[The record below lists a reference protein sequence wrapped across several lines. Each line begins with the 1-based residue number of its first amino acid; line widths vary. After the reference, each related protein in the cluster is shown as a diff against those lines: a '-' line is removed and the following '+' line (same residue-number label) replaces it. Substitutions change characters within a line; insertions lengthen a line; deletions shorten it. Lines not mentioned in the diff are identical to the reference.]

1 MTSSGEQL
9 QTNGEGIVPQRLT
22 INDTGPS
29 PEIPRQRPQVQ
40 PLIEPEGIVRNHTR
54 AMGAHVVRQALVG
67 TMANVKATEIHAYGK
82 RRAFFDTKRDCF
94 HGTPDRA
101 VGIM

>member
-54 AMGAHVVRQALVG
+54 AMGAHVFRKGLMRTMTDIQA
-67 TMANVKATEIHAYGK
+67 AEIHSYGQGK
-82 RRAFFDTKRDCF
+82 AFFHAARDSL
-94 HGTPDRA
+94 HETPRCLA
-101 VGIM
+101 HN